1 MRERAAG
8 SESAAAGAGRG
19 ARGPAASPRPQ
30 HPRARSIPAP
40 GRPQRAGQSRA
51 EGGKPTAPPQPRRI
65 LGDLEPDPRRIRI
78 PAPSIPRRCGHSMGG
93 GAPRLD
99 PRLLLLLLLGLC
111 GWSTALRG
119 NENSE
124 ALPESIPSAPG
135 TLPHFMEE
143 PDDSYIIKSNPI
155 VLRCKAKPAMQIF
168 FKCNGEWVHQNEHVS
183 EESLDEATGLKV
195 REVFINVTRQ
205 QVEDFHGP
213 EDYWCQC
220 VAWSHLGT
228 SKSRKASVR
237 IAYLRKNFEQDP
249 QGKEVPIEGMIVL
262 HCRPP
267 EGVPA
272 AEVEWLKN
280 EEPIDSNLDENIDT
294 RADHNLIIRQA
305 RLSDSG
311 NYTCMAA
318 NIVAKR
324 RSMSATVVVYVNGG
338 WSSWTE
344 WSNCNARCGRGW
356 QKRSRTCTNPAPL
369 NGGAFCEGM
378 SVQKI
383 TCTSLCPVDGSWE
396 VWSEWSVC
404 SPECEHL
411 RVRECIAPPP
421 RNGGKFC
428 EGLGQESENCTEGLC
443 IQDKKPLHEIKSQNL
458 ETASDIALYSGLGAA
473 VLAVAVLVVA
483 VTLYRR
489 SQSNSLLLNS
499 SMQPELTVSR
509 TYSGPICLQDPL
521 DKELMTESSLFN
533 PLSDIKVK
541 VQSSFMVSLGVTER
555 AEFHGKAPPGTF
567 PHGNVPHPAFGTV
580 QGRNKAVYIQ
590 NLASISTSSQLRTTA
605 LFGHLGG
612 RLVVP
617 NTGVSLLIPHGAI
630 PEESSW
636 EIYLAITQKESS
648 LQPEGSAVL
657 LGPEVTCGP
666 SEVTVST
673 PFALTI
679 PHCAHADPQHWSIHL
694 KRRTQQGKWE
704 EVMSV
709 EEETTSC
716 YCLLDPYA
724 CHILLNS
731 FGTYALIG
739 EPISDCA
746 VRQLKVAVFGCLSCN
761 SLDYNL
767 RVYCMDNTPCAF
779 QEVVSDER
787 LQGGQLLEEPK
798 LLHFK
803 GNTCSLQI
811 SVLDIPPF
819 LWRIKPFTACQEVPF
834 SRVWR
839 GSARPLLCAFSLER
853 YSPGTTQL
861 SCKVCVRQLKG
872 HEQVLHVQTSILE
885 SERET
890 ITFFAHDDSNFP
902 AQVGPK
908 AFKIPFSI
916 RQRICATFDAPSA
929 KGKDWQMLAQKNS
942 INRNLSYF
950 ATQSSPSAVILDLWE
965 ARHQQD
971 GDLDSLACAL
981 EEIGRTHSQPPEPPE
996 PELEEPDFSYSRQ
1009 NGL

>member
-1 MRERAAG
+1 MGRA
-8 SESAAAGAGRG
+8 AAAGGGAGG
-19 ARGPAASPRPQ
+19 ARRWLPW
-30 HPRARSIPAP
+30 
-40 GRPQRAGQSRA
+40 
-51 EGGKPTAPPQPRRI
+51 
-65 LGDLEPDPRRIRI
+65 
-78 PAPSIPRRCGHSMGG
+78 
-93 GAPRLD
+93 
-99 PRLLLLLLLGLC
+99 LGLC
-111 GWSTALRG
+111 FWAAGAAAARG
-119 NENSE
+119 TDNGEV
-124 ALPESIPSAPG
+124 LPESIPSAPG
-135 TLPHFMEE
+135 TLPHFIEE
-143 PDDSYIIKSNPI
+143 PDDAYIIKSNPI
-155 VLRCKAKPAMQIF
+155 ALRCKARPAMQIF

-183 EESLDEATGLKV
+183 EESLDESSGLKV

-249 QGKEVPIEGMIVL
+249 QGREVPIEGMIVL
-262 HCRPP
+262 HCQPP

-280 EEPIDSNLDENIDT
+280 EEPIDSEQDENIDT

-324 RSMSATVVVYVNGG
+324 RSLSATVVVY
-338 WSSWTE
+338 
-344 WSNCNARCGRGW
+344 
-356 QKRSRTCTNPAPL
+356 
-369 NGGAFCEGM
+369 
-378 SVQKI
+378 
-383 TCTSLCPVDGSWE
+383 VDGSWE

-411 RVRECIAPPP
+411 RIRECTAPPP

-428 EGLGQESENCTEGLC
+428 EGLSQESENCTDGLC
-443 IQDKKPLHEIKSQNL
+443 ILGIEN
-458 ETASDIALYSGLGAA
+458 ASDIALYSGLGAA
-473 VLAVAVLVVA
+473 VVAVAVLVIG

-489 SQSNSLLLNS
+489 SQSDYGVDVIDSSALTGGFQTFNFKTVRQGNSLLLNS
-499 SMQPELTVSR
+499 SMQPDLTVSR

-521 DKELMTESSLFN
+521 DKELMTEASLFN

-541 VQSSFMVSLGVTER
+541 VQSSFMVSLGVSER
-555 AEFHGKAPPGTF
+555 AEYHGKNHSGTF
-567 PHGNVPHPAFGTV
+567 PHGNNRSFSTMHP
-580 QGRNKAVYIQ
+580 RNKTPYIQ
-590 NLASISTSSQLRTTA
+590 NLSSLPTRTELRTTGV
-605 LFGHLGG
+605 FGHLGG
-612 RLVVP
+612 RLVMP

-630 PEESSW
+630 PEENSW
-636 EIYLAITQKESS
+636 EIYMSINQGEPS
-648 LQPEGSAVL
+648 LQSDGSEVL
-657 LGPEVTCGP
+657 LSPEVTCGP
-666 SEVTVST
+666 PDMIVTT

-679 PHCAHADPQHWSIHL
+679 PHCADVSSEHWNIHL
-694 KRRTQQGKWE
+694 KKRTQQGKWE

-709 EEETTSC
+709 EDESTSC
-716 YCLLDPYA
+716 YCLLDPFA
-724 CHILLNS
+724 CHVLLDS
-731 FGTYALIG
+731 FGTYALTG
-739 EPISDCA
+739 EPITDCA
-746 VRQLKVAVFGCLSCN
+746 VKQLKVAVFGCMSCN

-767 RVYCMDNTPCAF
+767 RVYCVDNTPWAF

-787 LQGGQLLEEPK
+787 HQGGQLLEEPK

-803 GNTCSLQI
+803 GNTFSLQI

-834 SRVWR
+834 SRVWC
-839 GSARPLLCAFSLER
+839 SNWQPLHCAFSLER
-853 YSPGTTQL
+853 YTPTTTQL
-861 SCKVCVRQLKG
+861 SCKICIRQLKG
-872 HEQVLHVQTSILE
+872 HEQILQVQTSILE

-890 ITFFAHDDSNFP
+890 ITFFAQEDSTFP
-902 AQVGPK
+902 AQTGPK
-908 AFKIPFSI
+908 AFKIPYSI
-916 RQRICATFDAPSA
+916 RQRICATFDTPNA

-950 ATQSSPSAVILDLWE
+950 ATQSSPSAVILNLWE
-965 ARHQQD
+965 ARHQHD

-981 EEIGRTHSQPPEPPE
+981 EEIGRTHTKLSNIAESQLDEA
-996 PELEEPDFSYSRQ
+996 DFNYSRQ

>member
-1 MRERAAG
+1 MG
-8 SESAAAGAGRG
+8 TTAAAGGG
-19 ARGPAASPRPQ
+19 GGPARWWLSW
-30 HPRARSIPAP
+30 
-40 GRPQRAGQSRA
+40 
-51 EGGKPTAPPQPRRI
+51 
-65 LGDLEPDPRRIRI
+65 
-78 PAPSIPRRCGHSMGG
+78 
-93 GAPRLD
+93 
-99 PRLLLLLLLGLC
+99 LGLC
-111 GWSTALRG
+111 FWAAGAAAARG
-119 NENSE
+119 TDNGE

-135 TLPHFMEE
+135 TLPHFIEE
-143 PDDSYIIKSNPI
+143 PDDAYIIKSNPI
-155 VLRCKAKPAMQIF
+155 ALRCKARPAMQIF

-183 EESLDEATGLKV
+183 EESLDESSGLKV

-249 QGKEVPIEGMIVL
+249 QGREVPIEGMIVL

-280 EEPIDSNLDENIDT
+280 EEPIDSEQDENIDT

-324 RSMSATVVVYVNGG
+324 RSLSATVVVY
-338 WSSWTE
+338 
-344 WSNCNARCGRGW
+344 
-356 QKRSRTCTNPAPL
+356 
-369 NGGAFCEGM
+369 
-378 SVQKI
+378 
-383 TCTSLCPVDGSWE
+383 VDGSWE

-411 RVRECIAPPP
+411 RIRECTAPPP

-428 EGLGQESENCTEGLC
+428 EGLSQESENCTDGLC
-443 IQDKKPLHEIKSQNL
+443 ILGIEN
-458 ETASDIALYSGLGAA
+458 ASDIALYSGLGAA
-473 VLAVAVLVVA
+473 VVAVAVLVIG
-483 VTLYRR
+483 VTIYRR
-489 SQSNSLLLNS
+489 SQSDYGVDVIDSSALTGGFQTFNFKTVRQGNSLLLNS
-499 SMQPELTVSR
+499 AMQPDLTVSR

-541 VQSSFMVSLGVTER
+541 VQSSFMVSLGVSER
-555 AEFHGKAPPGTF
+555 AEYHGKNHSGTF
-567 PHGNVPHPAFGTV
+567 PHGNNRGFSTMHP
-580 QGRNKAVYIQ
+580 RNKTPFIQ
-590 NLASISTSSQLRTTA
+590 NLSSLPTRTELRTTGV
-605 LFGHLGG
+605 FGHLGG
-612 RLVVP
+612 RLVMP

-630 PEESSW
+630 SEENSW
-636 EIYLAITQKESS
+636 EIYMSINQGEPS
-648 LQPEGSAVL
+648 LQSDGSEVL
-657 LGPEVTCGP
+657 LSPEVTCGP
-666 SEVTVST
+666 PDMIVTT

-679 PHCAHADPQHWSIHL
+679 PHCADVSSEHWNIHL
-694 KRRTQQGKWE
+694 KKRTQQGKWE

-709 EEETTSC
+709 EDESTSC
-716 YCLLDPYA
+716 YCLLDPFA
-724 CHILLNS
+724 CHVLLDS
-731 FGTYALIG
+731 FGTYALTG
-739 EPISDCA
+739 EPITDCA
-746 VRQLKVAVFGCLSCN
+746 VKQLKVAVFGCMSCN

-767 RVYCMDNTPCAF
+767 RVYCVDNTPCAF

-787 LQGGQLLEEPK
+787 HQGGQLLEEPK

-803 GNTCSLQI
+803 GNTFSLQI

-834 SRVWR
+834 SRVWSSNR
-839 GSARPLLCAFSLER
+839 QPLHCAFSLER
-853 YSPGTTQL
+853 YTPTTTQL
-861 SCKVCVRQLKG
+861 SCKICIRQLKG
-872 HEQVLHVQTSILE
+872 HEQILQVQTSILE

-890 ITFFAHDDSNFP
+890 ITFFAQEDSAFP
-902 AQVGPK
+902 AQTGPK
-908 AFKIPFSI
+908 AFKIPYSI
-916 RQRICATFDAPSA
+916 RQRICATFDTPNA

-950 ATQSSPSAVILDLWE
+950 ATQSSPSAVILNLWE
-965 ARHQQD
+965 ARHQHD

-981 EEIGRTHSQPPEPPE
+981 EEIGRTHTKLSNITESQLDEA
-996 PELEEPDFSYSRQ
+996 DFNYSRQ

>member
-1 MRERAAG
+1 MGRAAV
-8 SESAAAGAGRG
+8 A
-19 ARGPAASPRPQ
+19 
-30 HPRARSIPAP
+30 
-40 GRPQRAGQSRA
+40 
-51 EGGKPTAPPQPRRI
+51 
-65 LGDLEPDPRRIRI
+65 
-78 PAPSIPRRCGHSMGG
+78 GG
-93 GAPRLD
+93 GAGGAHWWLPW
-99 PRLLLLLLLGLC
+99 LGLC
-111 GWSTALRG
+111 FWATGAAAARG
-119 NENSE
+119 TDNGE

-135 TLPHFMEE
+135 TLPHFIEE
-143 PDDSYIIKSNPI
+143 PDDAYIIKSNPI
-155 VLRCKAKPAMQIF
+155 ALRCKARPAMQIF

-183 EESLDEATGLKV
+183 EESLDESSGLKV

-249 QGKEVPIEGMIVL
+249 QGREVPIEGMIVL

-280 EEPIDSNLDENIDT
+280 EEPIDSEQDENIDT

-324 RSMSATVVVYVNGG
+324 RSLSATVVVY
-338 WSSWTE
+338 
-344 WSNCNARCGRGW
+344 
-356 QKRSRTCTNPAPL
+356 
-369 NGGAFCEGM
+369 
-378 SVQKI
+378 
-383 TCTSLCPVDGSWE
+383 VDGSWE

-411 RVRECIAPPP
+411 RIRECTAPPP

-428 EGLGQESENCTEGLC
+428 EGLSQESENCTDGLC
-443 IQDKKPLHEIKSQNL
+443 ILDKKPLHEIKPQSIEN
-458 ETASDIALYSGLGAA
+458 ASDIALYSGLGAA
-473 VLAVAVLVVA
+473 VVAVAVLVIGI
-483 VTLYRR
+483 TLYRR
-489 SQSNSLLLNS
+489 SQSDYGVDVIDSSALTGGFQTFNFKTVRQGNSLLLNS
-499 SMQPELTVSR
+499 SMQPDLTVSR

-541 VQSSFMVSLGVTER
+541 VQSSFMVSLGVSER
-555 AEFHGKAPPGTF
+555 AEYHGKNHSGTF
-567 PHGNVPHPAFGTV
+567 PHGNNRSFSTMHP
-580 QGRNKAVYIQ
+580 RNKTPYIQ
-590 NLASISTSSQLRTTA
+590 NLSSLPTRTELRTTGV
-605 LFGHLGG
+605 FGHLGG
-612 RLVVP
+612 RLVMP

-630 PEESSW
+630 LEENSW
-636 EIYLAITQKESS
+636 EIYMSINQGEPS
-648 LQPEGSAVL
+648 LQSDGSEVL
-657 LGPEVTCGP
+657 LSPEVTCGP
-666 SEVTVST
+666 PDMIVTT

-679 PHCAHADPQHWSIHL
+679 PHCADVSSEHWNIHL
-694 KRRTQQGKWE
+694 KKRTQQGKWE

-709 EEETTSC
+709 EDESTSC
-716 YCLLDPYA
+716 YCLLDPFA
-724 CHILLNS
+724 CHVLLDS
-731 FGTYALIG
+731 FGTYALTG
-739 EPISDCA
+739 EPITDCA
-746 VRQLKVAVFGCLSCN
+746 VKQLKVAVFGCMSCN

-767 RVYCMDNTPCAF
+767 RVYCVDNTPCAF

-787 LQGGQLLEEPK
+787 HQGGQLLEEPK

-803 GNTCSLQI
+803 GNTFSLQI
-811 SVLDIPPF
+811 S
-819 LWRIKPFTACQEVPF
+819 EVPF
-834 SRVWR
+834 SRVWCSNR
-839 GSARPLLCAFSLER
+839 QPLHCAFSLER
-853 YSPGTTQL
+853 YTPTTTQL
-861 SCKVCVRQLKG
+861 SCKICIRQLKG
-872 HEQVLHVQTSILE
+872 HEQILQVQTSILE

-890 ITFFAHDDSNFP
+890 ITFFAQEDSTFP
-902 AQVGPK
+902 AQTGPK
-908 AFKIPFSI
+908 AFKIPYSI
-916 RQRICATFDAPSA
+916 RQRICATFDTPNA

-950 ATQSSPSAVILDLWE
+950 ATQSSPSAVILNLWE
-965 ARHQQD
+965 ARHQHD

-981 EEIGRTHSQPPEPPE
+981 EEIGRTHTKLSNITESQLDEA
-996 PELEEPDFSYSRQ
+996 DFNYSRQ

>member
-1 MRERAAG
+1 MGRA
-8 SESAAAGAGRG
+8 AAAGGGAGG
-19 ARGPAASPRPQ
+19 ARRWLPW
-30 HPRARSIPAP
+30 
-40 GRPQRAGQSRA
+40 
-51 EGGKPTAPPQPRRI
+51 
-65 LGDLEPDPRRIRI
+65 
-78 PAPSIPRRCGHSMGG
+78 
-93 GAPRLD
+93 
-99 PRLLLLLLLGLC
+99 LGLC
-111 GWSTALRG
+111 FWAAGAAAARG
-119 NENSE
+119 SDNGEV
-124 ALPESIPSAPG
+124 LPESIPSAPG
-135 TLPHFMEE
+135 TLPHFIEE
-143 PDDSYIIKSNPI
+143 PDDAYIIKSNPI
-155 VLRCKAKPAMQIF
+155 ALRCKARPAMQIF

-183 EESLDEATGLKV
+183 EESLDESSGLKV

-249 QGKEVPIEGMIVL
+249 QGREVPIEGMIVL

-280 EEPIDSNLDENIDT
+280 EEPIDSEQDENIDT

-324 RSMSATVVVYVNGG
+324 RSLSATVVVY
-338 WSSWTE
+338 
-344 WSNCNARCGRGW
+344 
-356 QKRSRTCTNPAPL
+356 
-369 NGGAFCEGM
+369 
-378 SVQKI
+378 
-383 TCTSLCPVDGSWE
+383 VDGSWE

-411 RVRECIAPPP
+411 RIRECTAPPP

-428 EGLGQESENCTEGLC
+428 EGLSQESENCTDGLC
-443 IQDKKPLHEIKSQNL
+443 ILDKKPLHEIKPQSIEN
-458 ETASDIALYSGLGAA
+458 ASDIALYSGLGAA
-473 VLAVAVLVVA
+473 VVAVAVLVIG

-489 SQSNSLLLNS
+489 SQSDYGVDVIDSSALTGNSLLLNS
-499 SMQPELTVSR
+499 SMQPDLTVSR

-541 VQSSFMVSLGVTER
+541 VQSSFMVSLGVSER
-555 AEFHGKAPPGTF
+555 AEYHGKNHSGTF
-567 PHGNVPHPAFGTV
+567 PHGNNRSFSTMHP
-580 QGRNKAVYIQ
+580 RNKTPYIQ
-590 NLASISTSSQLRTTA
+590 NLSSLPTRTELRTTGV
-605 LFGHLGG
+605 FGHLGG
-612 RLVVP
+612 RLVMP

-630 PEESSW
+630 PEENSW
-636 EIYLAITQKESS
+636 EIYMSINQGEPS
-648 LQPEGSAVL
+648 LQSDGSEVL
-657 LGPEVTCGP
+657 LSPEVTCGP
-666 SEVTVST
+666 PDMIVTT

-679 PHCAHADPQHWSIHL
+679 PHCADVSSEHWNIHL
-694 KRRTQQGKWE
+694 KKRTQQGKWE

-709 EEETTSC
+709 EDESTSC
-716 YCLLDPYA
+716 YCLLDPFA
-724 CHILLNS
+724 CHVLLDS
-731 FGTYALIG
+731 FGTYALTG
-739 EPISDCA
+739 EPITDCA
-746 VRQLKVAVFGCLSCN
+746 VKQLKVAVFGCMSCN

-767 RVYCMDNTPCAF
+767 RVYCVDNTPWAF

-787 LQGGQLLEEPK
+787 HQGGQLLEEPK

-803 GNTCSLQI
+803 GNTFSLQI

-834 SRVWR
+834 SRVWCSNR
-839 GSARPLLCAFSLER
+839 QPLHCAFSLER
-853 YSPGTTQL
+853 YTPTTTQL
-861 SCKVCVRQLKG
+861 SCKICIRQLKG
-872 HEQVLHVQTSILE
+872 HEQILQVQTSILE

-890 ITFFAHDDSNFP
+890 ITFFAQEDSTFP
-902 AQVGPK
+902 AQTGPK
-908 AFKIPFSI
+908 AFKIPYSI
-916 RQRICATFDAPSA
+916 RQRICATFDTPNA

-950 ATQSSPSAVILDLWE
+950 ATQSSPSAVILNLWE
-965 ARHQQD
+965 ARHQHD

-981 EEIGRTHSQPPEPPE
+981 EEIGRTHTKLSNITETQLDEA
-996 PELEEPDFSYSRQ
+996 DFNYSRQ

>member
-1 MRERAAG
+1 MGTA
-8 SESAAAGAGRG
+8 AAAGEGAGR
-19 ARGPAASPRPQ
+19 ALQWLPW
-30 HPRARSIPAP
+30 
-40 GRPQRAGQSRA
+40 
-51 EGGKPTAPPQPRRI
+51 
-65 LGDLEPDPRRIRI
+65 
-78 PAPSIPRRCGHSMGG
+78 
-93 GAPRLD
+93 
-99 PRLLLLLLLGLC
+99 LGLC
-111 GWSTALRG
+111 FWAAGAAAAAARG
-119 NENSE
+119 TDNGE

-135 TLPHFMEE
+135 TLPHFIEE
-143 PDDSYIIKSNPI
+143 PDDAYIIKSNPI
-155 VLRCKAKPAMQIF
+155 ALRCKARPAMQIF

-183 EESLDEATGLKV
+183 EESLDESSGLKV

-249 QGKEVPIEGMIVL
+249 QGREVPIEGMIVL

-280 EEPIDSNLDENIDT
+280 EEPIDSEQDENIDT

-324 RSMSATVVVYVNGG
+324 RSLSATVVVY
-338 WSSWTE
+338 
-344 WSNCNARCGRGW
+344 
-356 QKRSRTCTNPAPL
+356 
-369 NGGAFCEGM
+369 
-378 SVQKI
+378 
-383 TCTSLCPVDGSWE
+383 VDGSWE

-411 RVRECIAPPP
+411 RIRECTAPPP

-428 EGLGQESENCTEGLC
+428 EGLSQESENCTDGLC
-443 IQDKKPLHEIKSQNL
+443 ILDKKPLHEIKPQSMEN
-458 ETASDIALYSGLGAA
+458 ASDIALYSGLGAA
-473 VLAVAVLVVA
+473 VVAVAVLVIG

-489 SQSNSLLLNS
+489 SQSDYGVDVIDSSALTGGFQTFNFKTVRQGNSLLLNS
-499 SMQPELTVSR
+499 SLQPDLTVSR

-541 VQSSFMVSLGVTER
+541 VQSSFMVSLGVSER
-555 AEFHGKAPPGTF
+555 AEYHGKNHSGTF
-567 PHGNVPHPAFGTV
+567 PHGNNRGFTAVHP
-580 QGRNKAVYIQ
+580 RNKTPYIQ
-590 NLASISTSSQLRTTA
+590 NLSSLPTRTELRTTGV
-605 LFGHLGG
+605 FGHLGG
-612 RLVVP
+612 RLVMP

-630 PEESSW
+630 PEENSW
-636 EIYLAITQKESS
+636 EIYMSINQGEPS
-648 LQPEGSAVL
+648 LQSDGSEVL
-657 LGPEVTCGP
+657 LSPEVTCGP
-666 SEVTVST
+666 PDMTVTT

-679 PHCAHADPQHWSIHL
+679 PHCADVSSEHWNVHL
-694 KRRTQQGKWE
+694 KKRTQQGKWE

-709 EEETTSC
+709 EDESTSC
-716 YCLLDPYA
+716 YCLLDPFA
-724 CHILLNS
+724 CHVLLDS
-731 FGTYALIG
+731 FGTYALTG
-739 EPISDCA
+739 EPITDCA
-746 VRQLKVAVFGCLSCN
+746 VKQLKVAVFGCMSCN

-767 RVYCMDNTPCAF
+767 RVYCVDNTPCAF
-779 QEVVSDER
+779 QEVVSDEKHH
-787 LQGGQLLEEPK
+787 GGQLLEEPK

-803 GNTCSLQI
+803 GNTFSLQI

-834 SRVWR
+834 SRVWSSNR
-839 GSARPLLCAFSLER
+839 QPLHCAFSLER
-853 YSPGTTQL
+853 YTPTTTQL
-861 SCKVCVRQLKG
+861 SCKICIRQLKG
-872 HEQVLHVQTSILE
+872 HEQILQVQTSILE
-885 SERET
+885 NERET
-890 ITFFAHDDSNFP
+890 ITFFAQEDSTFP
-902 AQVGPK
+902 AQTGPK
-908 AFKIPFSI
+908 AFKIPYSI
-916 RQRICATFDAPSA
+916 RQRICATFDTPNA

-950 ATQSSPSAVILDLWE
+950 ATQSSPSAVILNLWE
-965 ARHQQD
+965 ARHQHD

-981 EEIGRTHSQPPEPPE
+981 EEIGRTHTKLSNITESQLDEA
-996 PELEEPDFSYSRQ
+996 DFSYSRQ

>member
-1 MRERAAG
+1 MGRAATAG
-8 SESAAAGAGRG
+8 GGAGGARRWLPWLGLCFWAAGAAA
-19 ARGPAASPRPQ
+19 ARGTDN
-30 HPRARSIPAP
+30 
-40 GRPQRAGQSRA
+40 G
-51 EGGKPTAPPQPRRI
+51 
-65 LGDLEPDPRRIRI
+65 
-78 PAPSIPRRCGHSMGG
+78 
-93 GAPRLD
+93 
-99 PRLLLLLLLGLC
+99 
-111 GWSTALRG
+111 
-119 NENSE
+119 E

-135 TLPHFMEE
+135 TLPHFIEE
-143 PDDSYIIKSNPI
+143 PDDAYIIKSNPI
-155 VLRCKAKPAMQIF
+155 ALRCKARPAMQIF

-183 EESLDEATGLKV
+183 EESLDESSGLKV

-249 QGKEVPIEGMIVL
+249 QGREVPIEGMIVL

-280 EEPIDSNLDENIDT
+280 EEPIDSEQDENIDT

-324 RSMSATVVVYVNGG
+324 RSLSATVVVY
-338 WSSWTE
+338 
-344 WSNCNARCGRGW
+344 
-356 QKRSRTCTNPAPL
+356 
-369 NGGAFCEGM
+369 
-378 SVQKI
+378 
-383 TCTSLCPVDGSWE
+383 VDGSWE

-411 RVRECIAPPP
+411 RIRECTAPPP

-428 EGLGQESENCTEGLC
+428 EGLSQESENCTDGLC
-443 IQDKKPLHEIKSQNL
+443 ILDKKPLHEIKPQSIEN
-458 ETASDIALYSGLGAA
+458 ASDIALYSGLGAA
-473 VLAVAVLVVA
+473 VVAVAVLVIG

-489 SQSNSLLLNS
+489 SQSDYGVDVIDSSALTGNSLLLNS
-499 SMQPELTVSR
+499 SMQPDLTVSR

-541 VQSSFMVSLGVTER
+541 VQSSFMVSLGVSER
-555 AEFHGKAPPGTF
+555 AEYHGKNHSGTF
-567 PHGNVPHPAFGTV
+567 PHGNNRSFSTMHP
-580 QGRNKAVYIQ
+580 RNKTPYIQ
-590 NLASISTSSQLRTTA
+590 NLSSLPTRTELRTTGV
-605 LFGHLGG
+605 FGHLGG
-612 RLVVP
+612 RLVMP

-630 PEESSW
+630 PEENSW
-636 EIYLAITQKESS
+636 EIYMSINQGEPS
-648 LQPEGSAVL
+648 LQSDGSEVL
-657 LGPEVTCGP
+657 LSPEVTCGP
-666 SEVTVST
+666 PDIIVTT

-679 PHCAHADPQHWSIHL
+679 PHCADVSSEHWNIHL
-694 KRRTQQGKWE
+694 KKRTQQGKWE

-709 EEETTSC
+709 EDESTSC
-716 YCLLDPYA
+716 YCLLDPFA
-724 CHILLNS
+724 CHVLLDS
-731 FGTYALIG
+731 FGTYALTG
-739 EPISDCA
+739 EPITDCA
-746 VRQLKVAVFGCLSCN
+746 VKQLKVAVFGCMSCN

-767 RVYCMDNTPCAF
+767 RVYCVDNTPCAF

-787 LQGGQLLEEPK
+787 HQGGQLLEEPK

-803 GNTCSLQI
+803 GNTFSLQI

-834 SRVWR
+834 SRVWCSNR
-839 GSARPLLCAFSLER
+839 QPLHCAFSLER
-853 YSPGTTQL
+853 YTPTTTQL
-861 SCKVCVRQLKG
+861 SCKICIRQLKG
-872 HEQVLHVQTSILE
+872 HEQILQVQTSILE

-890 ITFFAHDDSNFP
+890 ITFFAQEDSTFP
-902 AQVGPK
+902 AQTGPK
-908 AFKIPFSI
+908 AFKIPYSI
-916 RQRICATFDAPSA
+916 RQRICATFDTPNA

-950 ATQSSPSAVILDLWE
+950 ATQSSPSAVILNLWE
-965 ARHQQD
+965 ARHQHD

-981 EEIGRTHSQPPEPPE
+981 EEIGRTHTKLSNITESQLDEA
-996 PELEEPDFSYSRQ
+996 DFNYSRQ

>member
-1 MRERAAG
+1 MGRA
-8 SESAAAGAGRG
+8 AAAGTGAGG
-19 ARGPAASPRPQ
+19 ARRWLRWLELCFWAAGAAA
-30 HPRARSIPAP
+30 AR
-40 GRPQRAGQSRA
+40 GTDNG
-51 EGGKPTAPPQPRRI
+51 
-65 LGDLEPDPRRIRI
+65 
-78 PAPSIPRRCGHSMGG
+78 
-93 GAPRLD
+93 
-99 PRLLLLLLLGLC
+99 
-111 GWSTALRG
+111 
-119 NENSE
+119 E

-135 TLPHFMEE
+135 TLPHFIEE
-143 PDDSYIIKSNPI
+143 PDDAYIIKSNPI
-155 VLRCKAKPAMQIF
+155 ALRCKARPAMQIF

-183 EESLDEATGLKV
+183 EESLDESSGLKV

-249 QGKEVPIEGMIVL
+249 QGREVPIEGMIVL

-280 EEPIDSNLDENIDT
+280 EEPIDSEQDENIDT

-324 RSMSATVVVYVNGG
+324 RSLSATVVVYVNGG

-344 WSNCNARCGRGW
+344 WSACNVRCGRGW

-411 RVRECIAPPP
+411 RIRECTAPPP

-428 EGLGQESENCTEGLC
+428 EGLSQESENCTDGLC
-443 IQDKKPLHEIKSQNL
+443 ILDKKPLHEIKPQSIEN
-458 ETASDIALYSGLGAA
+458 ASDIALYSGLGAA
-473 VLAVAVLVVA
+473 VVAVAVLVIG

-489 SQSNSLLLNS
+489 SHSDYGVDVIDSSALTGNSLLLNPA
-499 SMQPELTVSR
+499 MQPDLTVSR

-541 VQSSFMVSLGVTER
+541 VQSSFMVSLGVSER
-555 AEFHGKAPPGTF
+555 AEYPGKNRLGTF
-567 PHGNVPHPAFGTV
+567 PHGNNCAFSTVHP
-580 QGRNKAVYIQ
+580 RNKTPFIQ
-590 NLASISTSSQLRTTA
+590 NLSSLATRTELRTTGV
-605 LFGHLGG
+605 FGHLGG
-612 RLVVP
+612 RLVMP

-630 PEESSW
+630 PEENSW
-636 EIYLAITQKESS
+636 EIYMSINQGEPS
-648 LQPEGSAVL
+648 LQSEGSEVL
-657 LGPEVTCGP
+657 LSPEVTCGP
-666 SEVTVST
+666 PDMVVTT

-679 PHCAHADPQHWSIHL
+679 PHCADVSAEHWNIHL
-694 KRRTQQGKWE
+694 KKRTQQGKWE

-709 EEETTSC
+709 EDESTSC
-716 YCLLDPYA
+716 YCLLDPFA
-724 CHILLNS
+724 CHVLLDS
-731 FGTYALIG
+731 FGTYALTG
-739 EPISDCA
+739 EPITDCA
-746 VRQLKVAVFGCLSCN
+746 VKQLKVAVFGCMSCN

-767 RVYCMDNTPCAF
+767 RVYCVDNTPCAF

-787 LQGGQLLEEPK
+787 HQGGQLLEEPK

-803 GNTCSLQI
+803 GNTFSLQI

-834 SRVWR
+834 SRVWCSNR
-839 GSARPLLCAFSLER
+839 QPLHCAFSLER
-853 YSPGTTQL
+853 YTPTTTEL
-861 SCKVCVRQLKG
+861 SCKICIRQLKG
-872 HEQVLHVQTSILE
+872 HEQILQVETSILE

-890 ITFFAHDDSNFP
+890 ITFFAQEDSAFP
-902 AQVGPK
+902 AQTGPK
-908 AFKIPFSI
+908 AFKIPYSI
-916 RQRICATFDAPSA
+916 RQRICATFDTPNA

-950 ATQSSPSAVILDLWE
+950 ATQSSPSAVILNLWE
-965 ARHQQD
+965 ARHQHD

-981 EEIGRTHSQPPEPPE
+981 EEIGRTHMKLSNITESQ
-996 PELEEPDFSYSRQ
+996 LDEPDFNYSRQ